1 MLVSEIFENFIKISE
16 SLLQVIATEESYLK
30 DSNIILL
37 DSLLQKKIELFE
49 QNQHYANLLLD
60 QIMWQQL
67 DSLQKANTAN
77 LLEKITNSMKTNM
90 QLLDISSKGNKKV
103 MELYFKNRHKPALNY
118 SALGKICNP
127 LQNQSL
133 GVQHV
138 Y

>member
-1 MLVSEIFENFIKISE
+1 MLVSEVFENFIKISE
-16 SLLQVIATEESYLK
+16 SLLQVMAMEEAYLK
-30 DSNIILL
+30 DSKIILL

-49 QNQHYANLLLD
+49 QNQHYADLLLD
-60 QIMWQQL
+60 HVMWQQL
-67 DSLQKANTAN
+67 DSSQKVSTSK
-77 LLEKITNSMKTNM
+77 LLGEITDTMKTNM
-90 QLLDISSKGNKKV
+90 RLLDISSKGNKKV
-103 MELYFKNRHKPALNY
+103 MELYFKNRQKPVLHY